1 MAFSDFKT
9 ISEVLEKF
17 RIVYTEKDFFN
28 VEEPLNPSEQFLQDF
43 AFCREHIDVFAS
55 EAARCEVIIFP
66 ILKEI
71 YKRYADNY
79 ALWIQKPIVYDEILS
94 GTPDYLISTKSE
106 LGRPVVGTPLIMLV
120 EAKKNDFEQGWG
132 QCLAELVAAQ
142 KINDAPDFPVY
153 GVVSDGISWQFGCLV
168 RDVFTQ
174 NRTNYGVD
182 NLPRLFGSIDSV
194 FRAAKEASQST
205 APTEISC
212 PETECH

>member
-9 ISEVLEKF
+9 ISDVLEKF
-17 RIVYTEKDFFN
+17 RIVYREKDFFV
-28 VEEPLNPSEQFLQDF
+28 VEEPLHPSEQFLQDF
-43 AFCREHIDVFAS
+43 EFCREHIDVFAS

-71 YKRYADNY
+71 YKRYADTY
-79 ALWIQKPIVYDEILS
+79 ALWIQKPIAYDEILS

-106 LGRPVVGTPLIMLV
+106 LGRPVVGTLLIMLV

-142 KINDAPDFPVY
+142 RINDDPNFPVY
-153 GVVSDGISWQFGCLV
+153 GVVSDGISWQFGCFV

-174 NRTNYGVD
+174 HRTNFGID
-182 NLPRLFGSIDSV
+182 NLPVLFGAINTVFKATMEADVNFPSV
-194 FRAAKEASQST
+194 PLVR
-205 APTEISC
+205 
-212 PETECH
+212 